1 MFFQKTF
8 LEVELLTPKL
18 MTQNQKKKK
27 LIHFPLKIF
36 NKNNFTFYFNG
47 EILNSISNLG
57 KVN

>member
-1 MFFQKTF
+1 MFSKNVLRSRVTNSKVNDT
-8 LEVELLTPKL
+8 EP
-18 MTQNQKKKK
+18 MIKK